1 METTHSLHRH
11 GFIVLLLVISVSY
24 VSCFYSKNIINGSY
38 HVKEIKTHSDQ
49 KRVLSS
55 SKSGGYQPN
64 QQPICIDKP
73 APSNIL
79 PIFCGEGYFI
89 SAIKF
94 ADYGQPTGDCEKNT
108 LKRGNCGAPATLRL
122 VKKNCLGKEE
132 CWFPVTDEM
141 FGPTHCKGPV
151 KFVVS
156 GTCKKKRNLK
166 D

>member
-11 GFIVLLLVISVSY
+11 CFIVLLLVISASY

-38 HVKEIKTHSDQ
+38 HVRGIKIDR

-64 QQPICIDKP
+64 KQPICMDKP
-73 APSNIL
+73 APSDIL
-79 PIFCGEGYFI
+79 PIFCGEGYVI
-89 SAIKF
+89 AEIKF
-94 ADYGQPTGDCEKNT
+94 ADYGQPTGNCEKNT

-151 KFVVS
+151 KFVFS
-156 GTCKKKRNLK
+156 GTCKKKMNSK